1 MHVLHKNASFRARF
15 YGRGHRTGSKSR
27 KNNRRQIRKR
37 RLPRFYGVK
46 IYRYYNIIIP
56 FAVWLAVVRQR
67 SCTCAACLTT
77 SVRCP
82 RTPFIVILLLLL
94 LRAAVAFYYLQL
106 SVISTVAA
114 RPDRIVC
121 VSPPRATIPHHRRR
135 RRASSSS
142 SSLSSSSSYYYY
154 RYLHST
160 YNIILLL
167 LLYNNTHY
175 IIILHFACPRA
186 AFETNIYSCSC
197 SIIRVCA
204 NVPRVCV

>member
-1 MHVLHKNASFRARF
+1 MHVLHKALYFVLVSTVGDTEPDPRV
-15 YGRGHRTGSKSR
+15 R
-27 KNNRRQIRKR
+27 KTIDDKFRKR

-46 IYRYYNIIIP
+46 MYRYYNNIIIP

-67 SCTCAACLTT
+67 SCTCTACLTT

-106 SVISTVAA
+106 GVISTVAA

-121 VSPPRATIPHHRRR
+121 VSPARATIPHHRLRC

-142 SSLSSSSSYYYY
+142 SSSSSYYYYYY

-167 LLYNNTHY
+167 LLLHNNTHY
-175 IIILHFACPRA
+175 III
-186 AFETNIYSCSC
+186 
-197 SIIRVCA
+197 
-204 NVPRVCV
+204 

>member
-1 MHVLHKNASFRARF
+1 M
-15 YGRGHRTGSKSR
+15 
-27 KNNRRQIRKR
+27 
-37 RLPRFYGVK
+37 
-46 IYRYYNIIIP
+46 YRYYNIIIP

-94 LRAAVAFYYLQL
+94 LRATIAFYYLQL
-106 SVISTVAA
+106 GVISTVAA

-121 VSPPRATIPHHRRR
+121 VSPARATIPHHRRR

-142 SSLSSSSSYYYY
+142 SSSSSYYYY

-160 YNIILLL
+160 YSIILLL
-167 LLYNNTHY
+167 LLHNNTHY
-175 IIILHFACPRA
+175 IIILYSACPRA
-186 AFETNIYSCSC
+186 AFETSIYSYSC

-204 NVPRVCV
+204 NVPRV